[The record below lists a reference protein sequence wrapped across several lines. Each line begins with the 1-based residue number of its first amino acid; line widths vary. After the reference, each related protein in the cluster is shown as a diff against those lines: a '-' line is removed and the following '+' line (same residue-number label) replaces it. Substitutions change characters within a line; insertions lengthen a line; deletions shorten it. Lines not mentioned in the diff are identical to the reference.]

1 LFLRKLALGGSEHSF
16 GIHVAKMAGI
26 PITVTNRAGEI
37 LKQLEQDRTEG
48 IGKNSNI
55 KVKSPTI
62 QLSMFQV
69 ENPELENMKKSL
81 ESLDINTLTPI
92 EALMKLS
99 ELKQMIK

>member
-1 LFLRKLALGGSEHSF
+1 
-16 GIHVAKMAGI
+16 
-26 PITVTNRAGEI
+26 
-37 LKQLEQDRTEG
+37 
-48 IGKNSNI
+48 
-55 KVKSPTI
+55 
-62 QLSMFQV
+62 MFQV